1 VGVVGVFEK
10 KSNDEYTVPF
20 KPVHNDIICS
30 FTFKMPLIIIIP
42 LVKTTT
48 HGLIH
53 SIRSCCFFIHHL
65 DRRNQ
70 NQSFRLSS
78 FVIIIICTIIVF
90 IDSTSSK

>member
-30 FTFKMPLIIIIP
+30 FTFKMPLIII
-42 LVKTTT
+42 VRNTVV
-48 HGLIH
+48 HVAFY
-53 SIRSCCFFIHHL
+53 SIHHL
-65 DRRNQ
+65 VDRRNQ